1 LDPDEWLLT
10 GVALIAVSVGGIA
23 LLTASEAALS
33 AVRRSRIT
41 QLVEEGN
48 ARATAVER
56 LLEQSDRFR
65 AATRLLVS
73 LLISLAL
80 GLSVA
85 VALLAVLPLAT
96 RETGPAAL
104 LRALPI
110 AVTAVVLALALLLL
124 LGQALPRALAIRRPE
139 RLALAWVG
147 WWSLFA
153 AAMSPLVWLGQ
164 AVGAYSARLVGAPAH
179 PPARLATSE
188 GEIKSIVEES
198 AEQGLLHEE
207 EREMIHSI
215 FDFAETVVRKVMVP
229 RIDVTCLEAGAPIR
243 DGLDVIL
250 AEGHSRI
257 PVYEETVDTI
267 VGIVHAKD
275 LLRPLVEGRTEL
287 ALRDLMRPPF
297 FVPEGKK
304 VGELLREFKRSK
316 NQLAIVVDEYGG
328 TSGLVTVE
336 DLLEEIVGDIQDEYD
351 VEEPDVVV
359 IDAHTSVLDARL
371 SLDDVNDRLDLELP
385 TDEYDTIGGFVFGI
399 LGRLPAQGDVVT
411 WDGLEF
417 GVEQAD
423 GHRIQ
428 KVRVTRREAQE
439 LEADE
444 GTPLEAR

>member
-10 GVALIAVSVGGIA
+10 GVALIAVAVGA
-23 LLTASEAALS
+23 MAMLSASEAALS
-33 AVRRSRIT
+33 AVRRTRIA

-48 ARATAVER
+48 PRAIALER

-65 AATRLLVS
+65 TATRVLVS
-73 LLISLAL
+73 LGVILSL

-85 VALLAVLPLAT
+85 VALLSMLPLAA
-96 RETGPAAL
+96 RESGPAAL
-104 LRALPI
+104 LRALPV
-110 AVTAVVLALALLLL
+110 AVAAAVLALPLVLL
-124 LGQALPRALAIRRPE
+124 LGQVFPRALAIRRPE
-139 RLALAWVG
+139 RLALAWCG
-147 WWSLFA
+147 WWAWFTTAMAPLTWLHQGISASFA
-153 AAMSPLVWLGQ
+153 RA
-164 AVGAYSARLVGAPAH
+164 VGAPAH
-179 PPARLATSE
+179 PPTRLATSDE
-188 GEIKSIVEES
+188 EIKSIVEES

-229 RIDVTCLEAGAPIR
+229 RIDVTCLEASTPISE
-243 DGLDVIL
+243 GLKVIL

-267 VGIVHAKD
+267 VGVVHAKD
-275 LLRPLVEGRTEL
+275 LLRPLMEGKTEL
-287 ALRDLMRPPF
+287 TLRDLMRPPY

-316 NQLAIVVDEYGG
+316 SQLAIVVDEYGG

-359 IDAHTSVLDARL
+359 LNENTSILDARL
-371 SLDDVNDRLDLELP
+371 ALDDVNDRLDLDLP
-385 TDEYDTIGGFVFGI
+385 TDEYDTIGGFVFGL
-399 LGRLPAQGDVVT
+399 LGRLPAQGDVVA
-411 WDGLEF
+411 WDALEF
-417 GVEQAD
+417 AVEQAD

-428 KVRVTRREAQE
+428 KVRVTRRASQ
-439 LEADE
+439 EADLGE
-444 GTPLEAR
+444 GAPLEAR